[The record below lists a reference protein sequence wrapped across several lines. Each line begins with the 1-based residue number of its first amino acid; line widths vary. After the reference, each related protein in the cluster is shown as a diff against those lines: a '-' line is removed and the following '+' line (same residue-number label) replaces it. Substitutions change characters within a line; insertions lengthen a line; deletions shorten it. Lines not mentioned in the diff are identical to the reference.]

1 MSGPPA
7 WLRGRLERSWDR
19 LGDRPDPA
27 AAVRAVAR
35 RHERDE
41 ADLLLTAGASEAL
54 LLLERILRPGHVV
67 AVHPEH
73 GAFPNAERLLQP
85 YDLDPTRVPPDA
97 DLVLVGSPLP
107 SGRLPER
114 LPELCRPGRTLV
126 VDEAYGDAVPGS
138 FAGRADLPGLVVVRS
153 LSRTWGLAGLRVGYL
168 VGAPSLVAELRAAQQ
183 PWPVS
188 TLALTALETCLAR
201 GPVRAAQK
209 AAQEGRERLALALE
223 GLGLDVVPGS
233 QAPYLLCAGVP
244 DVRGDLP
251 AGVRWLDG
259 HWRVDVPDDLD
270 RLVEA
275 LRAVLGGRSDP

>member
-7 WLRGRLERSWDR
+7 WLRGRLDRVMDR
-19 LGDRPDPA
+19 LDARPDPT

-41 ADLLLTAGASEAL
+41 ADVLLTAGASEAF
-54 LLLERILRPGHVV
+54 LLLERVLRPQRAV

-73 GAFPNAERLLQP
+73 QAFPGAEQLCQP
-85 YDLDPTRVPPDA
+85 YDLDPAQVPDEA

-114 LPELCRPGRTLV
+114 LPELCRPGRTVV
-126 VDEAYGDAVPGS
+126 VDEAYGDAAPGS
-138 FAGRADLPGLVVVRS
+138 LAGRADLPGLVVVRS
-153 LSRTWGLAGLRVGYL
+153 LSRTWGLAGLRIGYL
-168 VGAPSLVAELRAAQQ
+168 VTAPALVVELRAAQQ

-201 GPVRAAQK
+201 GPVRAAEK
-209 AAQEGRERLALALE
+209 AAQEGRERLAVAVAE
-223 GLGLDVVPGS
+223 LGLEVVPGS

-244 DVRGDLP
+244 AVREGLP
-251 AGVRWLDG
+251 DGVRPVEN

-270 RLVEA
+270 RLVEE
-275 LRAVLGGRSDP
+275 LQNVLAGGSDP